1 MTAAASAGDCPQ
13 TVPEMVRLLSG
24 RLHYRT
30 SLGAQYS
37 GDSQHLLGELAT
49 GSVDLFVT
57 SPPFPLLRSKE
68 YGNAD
73 QDAYVEWL
81 LPFAEAAHRALKPC
95 GSLVL
100 DLGGA
105 YQRGRPVRSL
115 HQFRVL
121 LALTDR
127 LGFHLAQDFY
137 WHNPSRLP
145 SPAEWVTKRKIRAK
159 DTVNTVWWLSTTSF
173 PKADTTG
180 VKTPYS
186 ASMRRL
192 LADPRRHFTPA
203 QRPSGHHVSAA
214 FDTDRGGALPTSLLT
229 VPNSSSNGAYLRECR
244 RRGIRPHPARFSPK
258 IPEFFISL
266 CTEPGDLVVDF
277 FSGSNTTGQAA
288 EALGRRWIAI
298 DLDPGYAN
306 ASAARFPHARTVA
319 TTQGDP
325 PD

>member
-1 MTAAASAGDCPQ
+1 MTTAASVRHGRQ
-13 TVPEMVRLLSG
+13 TELSG
-24 RLHYRT
+24 QLHYTT
-30 SLGAQYS
+30 SMGAQYS
-37 GDSQHLLGELAT
+37 GDSQHLLGELVP

-57 SPPFPLLRSKE
+57 SPPFPLLRPKE

-73 QDAYVEWL
+73 QEAYVEWL
-81 LPFAEAAHRALKPC
+81 LPFAKAAHRALKAG

-159 DTVNTVWWLSTTSF
+159 DTVNTVWWLSKTPF
-173 PKADTTG
+173 PKADTTA

-192 LADPRRHFTPA
+192 LADPRRHFAPA
-203 QRPSGHHVSAA
+203 QRPSGHHVSDA
-214 FDTDRGGALPTSLLT
+214 FDTDRGGALPTSLLS
-229 VPNSSSNGAYLRECR
+229 VPNSSSNDAYLRECR
-244 RRGIRPHPARFSPK
+244 RRGIRPHPARFPPK

-288 EALGRRWIAI
+288 EDLGRRWLAI
-298 DLDPGYAN
+298 DLDPGYAI
-306 ASAARFPHARTVA
+306 ASAVRFPHAHTLTLTA
-319 TTQGDP
+319 DQGGS

>member
-1 MTAAASAGDCPQ
+1 VTTTSAVGHGLQAEQAPI
-13 TVPEMVRLLSG
+13 RLPSG
-24 RLHYRT
+24 RLHYT
-30 SLGAQYS
+30 TVLGAQYS
-37 GDSQHLLGELAT
+37 GDSQHLLDELAP
-49 GSVDLFVT
+49 GCVDLFMT
-57 SPPFPLLRSKE
+57 SPPFPLLRPKE

-81 LPFAEAAHRALKPC
+81 LPFAKAAHRALKPS

-100 DLGGA
+100 DIGGA

-159 DTVNTVWWLSTTSF
+159 DTVNTLWWLSKTPF
-173 PKADTTG
+173 PKADTTAG
-180 VKTPYS
+180 KSPYS
-186 ASMRRL
+186 VSMRRL
-192 LADPRRHFTPA
+192 LADPRRHSAPA
-203 QRPSGHHVSAA
+203 RRPSGHQISSA
-214 FDTDRGGALPTSLLT
+214 FDADRGGVLPTSLLR
-229 VPNSSSNGAYLRECR
+229 VPNSASNDAYLRQCR
-244 RRGIRPHPARFSPK
+244 HRGIRPHPARFPAL
-258 IPEFFISL
+258 IPEFFIRL

-288 EALGRRWIAI
+288 EALGRRWLAVE
-298 DLDPGYAN
+298 LDPGYASS
-306 ASAARFPHARTVA
+306 SAGRFPHAHVVTPA
-319 TTQGDP
+319 QGES

>member
-1 MTAAASAGDCPQ
+1 MTNAATAGPRLQ
-13 TVPEMVRLLSG
+13 SEHGALRLLPG
-24 RLHYRT
+24 RLHYTT
-30 SLGAQYS
+30 SWGAQYG
-37 GDSQHLLGELAT
+37 GDSQNLLDEIPA

-57 SPPFPLLRSKE
+57 SPPFPLLPPKE
-68 YGNAD
+68 YGNVD

-81 LPFAEAAHRALKPC
+81 LPFAKAAHRALKQC

-121 LALTDR
+121 LAQTDR

-159 DTVNTVWWLSTTSF
+159 DTVNTVRWLSKSPF

-180 VKTPYS
+180 LRTPYS

-192 LADPRRHFTPA
+192 LADPRRHFAPA
-203 QRPSGHHVSAA
+203 QRPSGHHVSDA
-214 FDTDRGGALPTSLLT
+214 FDADRGGALPTSLLT
-229 VPNSSSNGAYLRECR
+229 VPNSSSNDAYLRECR
-244 RRGIRPHPARFSPK
+244 RLGIRPH
-258 IPEFFISL
+258 L
-266 CTEPGDLVVDF
+266 
-277 FSGSNTTGQAA
+277 SG
-288 EALGRRWIAI
+288 
-298 DLDPGYAN
+298 
-306 ASAARFPHARTVA
+306 RTVDLQLA
-319 TTQGDP
+319 WLRPGH
-325 PD
+325 